1 MSTTF
6 GVKDP
11 NTGVIT
17 EIAFRD
23 DRGHFRWLHE
33 LAKILPNE
41 MKAIP
46 LNNTAQGIK
55 TVGDIRKEID
65 EFGFFSN
72 GG

>member
-11 NTGVIT
+11 NTGIIT
-17 EIAFRD
+17 KIAFRD
-23 DRGHFRWLHE
+23 NGGKFKWLHE

-41 MKAIP
+41 MKVIP
-46 LNNTAQGIK
+46 MDNTHQGIK

-72 GG
+72 GS

>member
-11 NTGVIT
+11 NTGIIT

-23 DRGHFRWLHE
+23 NGGRFRWLHE

-46 LNNTAQGIK
+46 LDNTAQGIK
-55 TVGDIRKEID
+55 TVGDIRKKID